1 MNRKG
6 SSVASLG
13 APSENRRMSM
23 AKGFGASNEAL
34 RRPSV
39 APKQSVSSGPS
50 LVGLLA
56 SKRLAKRLTSR
67 FFDKRRGPFGSRL
80 SSQTQIH
87 VQKEPSY
94 RMEPHKKFSPERV
107 RGVIEEVLDGKL
119 ERFKYNPKFCAN
131 ISKVLSDE
139 IKDKVKLLGFDRYKI
154 ICQVHIGEK
163 REQSVVTCSR
173 SVWDDNLDNYAT
185 YTFQNNYIFC
195 TGTVFGV
202 YSE

>member
-23 AKGFGASNEAL
+23 AKGFGGSNEAL
-34 RRPSV
+34 RRASN

-67 FFDKRRGPFGSRL
+67 FFDKRGKYGSRL
-80 SSQTQIH
+80 SSQTQMQ
-87 VQKEPSY
+87 VPKEPSY
-94 RMEPHKKFSPERV
+94 RMEPHKKFSPEKV
-107 RGVIEEVLDGKL
+107 HGVIEEVLNEKL
-119 ERFKYNPKFCAN
+119 GRFKYNPKFCAN

-139 IKDKVKLLGFDRYKI
+139 IKDKVKLLGYDRYRI

-163 REQSVVTCSR
+163 KDQSIVTCSR
-173 SVWDDNLDNYAT
+173 CVWDDNLDNYAT
-185 YTFQNNYIFC
+185 YTFQNNFIFS
-195 TGTVFGV
+195 TATVFGV